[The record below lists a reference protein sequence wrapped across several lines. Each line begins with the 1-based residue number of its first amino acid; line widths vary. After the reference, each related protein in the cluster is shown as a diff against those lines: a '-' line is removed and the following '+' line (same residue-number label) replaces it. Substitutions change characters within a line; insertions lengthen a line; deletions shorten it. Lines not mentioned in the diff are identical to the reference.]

1 MNETKRCPYCG
12 EEIKAVAKKCK
23 HCGEWIEQEE
33 TTESINSSQSTD
45 EVEIPQEEVDTE
57 HDKSSFFSKKVAVM
71 IGIIAAVLVV
81 IGGIVYFMNI
91 PSIEKVDK
99 LLANK
104 NVNSGIDMLIDLSNA
119 GDTVAT
125 YRLYTYYKDGKYVKQ
140 DYYGKAQQYLKLAAK
155 QGHPNAIK
163 RMAYNSIEE
172 IQSAIN
178 GATND
183 LISSLEYPYSYQNY
197 LENHNKEL
205 KQKFDNSSNYIVD
218 LANTGD
224 MKCQYYYGLK
234 LLLEPSSRNDGVDM
248 LEKAQKQ
255 GCEEALIILAGCY
268 LDAVGTEKDVEK
280 SIECGKKCSI
290 SGKDR
295 QALAQLYEL
304 LTIDVEKN
312 I

>member
-1 MNETKRCPYCG
+1 
-12 EEIKAVAKKCK
+12 
-23 HCGEWIEQEE
+23 
-33 TTESINSSQSTD
+33 
-45 EVEIPQEEVDTE
+45 
-57 HDKSSFFSKKVAVM
+57 
-71 IGIIAAVLVV
+71 
-81 IGGIVYFMNI
+81 
-91 PSIEKVDK
+91 
-99 LLANK
+99 
-104 NVNSGIDMLIDLSNA
+104 
-119 GDTVAT
+119 
-125 YRLYTYYKDGKYVKQ
+125 
-140 DYYGKAQQYLKLAAK
+140 
-155 QGHPNAIK
+155 
-163 RMAYNSIEE
+163 
-172 IQSAIN
+172 
-178 GATND
+178 
-183 LISSLEYPYSYQNY
+183 
-197 LENHNKEL
+197 
-205 KQKFDNSSNYIVD
+205 
-218 LANTGD
+218 